1 MEVHPFGTEPHHAFL
16 LRQHQ
21 SYRRLKLDHGP
32 TAQRK
37 FSTTL
42 RAVPCGALAAVAR
55 FLNRRTRHVA
65 IRAKYAT
72 VACFWFQPHTA
83 SDAVVEKLTRISRHR
98 FDFGITAVWAS
109 NGGLQN
115 HDISFLARMSF
126 KSSCSGVP
134 KFRRAIMSFDTC
146 GIRARRGLTPS

>member
-115 HDISFLARMSF
+115 HDISFWHGCPSKAAAQEFR
-126 KSSCSGVP
+126 SSVAQSCHLIHAASEHAAV
-134 KFRRAIMSFDTC
+134 
-146 GIRARRGLTPS
+146 